1 MNFRLHFLP
10 KGWYLVSGVSTRTT
24 PFVFILLCQSEFT
37 ATVTKGTHTLFCQFI
52 TPLDILSV
60 NFFFTKKIILMKK
73 RKFPKQSI
81 SVTDISGLMVFEQL
95 NLFTAS
101 LPQLCA

>member
-10 KGWYLVSGVSTRTT
+10 HEWYPVSCVSTRTA

-37 ATVTKGTHTLFCQFI
+37 ATVTKGTHTLCQFI

-73 RKFPKQSI
+73 KKFPKQSI
-81 SVTDISGLMVFEQL
+81 SVIDISGLMVF
-95 NLFTAS
+95 
-101 LPQLCA
+101 